1 MKIPFLYEYLT
12 DGVPCKSTNVIIVI
26 SVTSSWMKMTQ
37 TPSTLLSHLLP
48 SFYFSV
54 LVVLLL
60 GLSFCSASLNLG
72 DILILPWKSFSTMAS
87 SFLLWSLQL
96 PISSSFRS
104 PNFAKENRRVCLWAE
119 VGNQYVI
126 NERKQMQATSH
137 GRNVYQHKRS
147 WLQPNWKHLHSFKD
161 KICSRNLV
169 VQLHKAH

>member
-1 MKIPFLYEYLT
+1 MVYHVNLPMLSLSFLHEWKLHR
-12 DGVPCKSTNVIIVI
+12 PHPNFSLIF
-26 SVTSSWMKMTQ
+26 S
-37 TPSTLLSHLLP
+37 LL
-48 SFYFSV
+48 FFFSV

-104 PNFAKENRRVCLWAE
+104 PNFTKENRRVCLWAE

-126 NERKQMQATSH
+126 NERKQMQAISH

-147 WLQPNWKHLHSFKD
+147 WLQPNWKHLHSFKN

-169 VQLHKAH
+169 VQLHKAQ